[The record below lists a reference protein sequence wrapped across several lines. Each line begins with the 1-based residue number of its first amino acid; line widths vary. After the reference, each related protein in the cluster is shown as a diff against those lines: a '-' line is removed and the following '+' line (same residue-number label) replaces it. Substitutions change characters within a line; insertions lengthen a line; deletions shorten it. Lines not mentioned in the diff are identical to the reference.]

1 MSETLKPDFSKAFVG
16 RAKTRDYLLA
26 PKHAKGK
33 SKAKF
38 FLNAGF
44 DGERWEQ
51 MERALI
57 AHAQAHPVARV
68 SRGAFGVKYTID
80 GELVTPSGKRARV
93 RTVWMIPDTTLQ
105 LRFVTSY
112 PL

>member
-1 MSETLKPDFSKAFVG
+1 MSEIVKPDFSKAFIG

-38 FLNAGF
+38 FRSAGF
-44 DGERWEQ
+44 DGEQWEL

-57 AHAQAHPVARV
+57 ELAQTHPVSRV

-80 GELVTPSGKRARV
+80 GELVTPSGKKAGV

>member
-1 MSETLKPDFSKAFVG
+1 MSEIVKPDFSKAFIG

-26 PKHAKGK
+26 PKHAKGQ

-38 FLNAGF
+38 FLNGGF
-44 DGERWEQ
+44 EGERWELL
-51 MERALI
+51 ERALI
-57 AHAQAHPVARV
+57 EHAQAHPVSRV

-80 GELVTPSGKRARV
+80 GELVTPSGRKARV

-105 LRFVTSY
+105 LGFVTSY

>member
-1 MSETLKPDFSKAFVG
+1 MSETIKPDFSKAFVG
-16 RAKTRDYLLA
+16 RAKTRGYLLA
-26 PKHAKGK
+26 PKHAKGQ

-44 DGERWEQ
+44 DGEHWELL
-51 MERALI
+51 EHALI
-57 AHAQAHPVARV
+57 DHAQTHPVSRM
-68 SRGAFGVKYTID
+68 SRGVFGVKYTIG
-80 GELVTPSGKRARV
+80 GELMTPSGKSARV